1 MLLITLVTG
10 GDWAILVYSFGAMT
24 LSLLVS
30 NLYPLDATFAPRQVL
45 DLFDLEKI
53 PYPEIVFD
61 WISFTFLLMSVV
73 SIAVNLLPPFL

>member
-1 MLLITLVTG
+1 
-10 GDWAILVYSFGAMT
+10 LVYSFGAMI
-24 LSLLVS
+24 LPLLLS
-30 NLYPLDATFAPRQVL
+30 NLYPLDKTSDPNPRQVL
-45 DLFDLEKI
+45 VLFALEKN